1 MATQQY
7 TREWLQTQDTV
18 GNEVATRLVT
28 SIGDSLLF
36 PSNYGYHRI
45 CYQLYT
51 NKKNL
56 DSAKRRSTVVDSRPQ
71 KRTQQ
76 SEVSLGHVVQ
86 KSASV
91 FGNKCIICNKY
102 KYVKKQKIW
111 CLATGMFK
119 DMPV

>member
-1 MATQQY
+1 M
-7 TREWLQTQDTV
+7 
-18 GNEVATRLVT
+18 ATRLVT
-28 SIGDSLLF
+28 NVGDSLLF
-36 PSNYGYHRI
+36 PSNYGYHRK

-76 SEVSLGHVVQ
+76 SKVGLGHVVQ

-91 FGNKCIICNKY
+91 FGKKCIICNKN
-102 KYVKKQKIW
+102 KYTTTKKNKKNLVLGDKNVYRHVSLKQSK
-111 CLATGMFK
+111 LQ
-119 DMPV
+119 